1 MSVVTSGAF
10 LTLHYRLC
18 GPEGQA
24 WIDTFVDKPATLS
37 LEGGQLSPALEACL
51 MGMHEGEH
59 KTFHLAAGEAFGE
72 HDPDKVQWVARK
84 LLNDLGADVDALG
97 EGDVVQFPSPRG
109 DGANIA
115 GSVVAVRD
123 DRSALCFDFNHPLAG
138 RETTFEV
145 QLIGVL

>member
-24 WIDTFVDKPATLS
+24 WIDTFADKPATLS

-51 MGMHEGEH
+51 MGMHEGDH
-59 KTFHLAAGEAFGE
+59 KTFHLAAGEAFGQ